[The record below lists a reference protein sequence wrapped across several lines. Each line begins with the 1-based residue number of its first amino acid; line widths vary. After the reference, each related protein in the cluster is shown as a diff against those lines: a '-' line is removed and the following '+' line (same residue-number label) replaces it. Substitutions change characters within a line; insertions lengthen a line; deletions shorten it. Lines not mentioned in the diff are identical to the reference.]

1 VELRGKD
8 VLVVGVKRSGMG
20 AIELLQKRGARVRAM
35 DAQVPT
41 AAEQA
46 RFAALGVPVVSQEAE
61 NVGSPDLIVLS
72 PAVPFDLPLF
82 AVARERGVPV
92 IGEVEL
98 AAYFLRG
105 PVIGITGSNGKTTT
119 TALVGHLLRECGV
132 PCQVGGNIGTAVSS
146 LIESSREEQWNVLE
160 LSSFQLETIDRF
172 RAHIAACLNVTPDH
186 LDRHGSLDNYARA
199 KGRLFETQIAGDFA
213 VLNYDDAI
221 CRGYARHTRAEVF
234 WCQGF
239 SEPGAGSD
247 LAGLQTR
254 AVRDGDDYV
263 VDGQKIWTS
272 EGHQADWMI
281 LLARTDTEAPKHR
294 GISYFLVD
302 MRTPGIQV
310 RPLVNLMNGHAF
322 NEVFFEN
329 VRVPKS
335 NLVGAENGG
344 WYVATTTL
352 DFERSGITRVM
363 LWLRMLEE
371 VVAFVREA
379 ASRGERWAKAEHVRN
394 KLADLRIEFDIAR
407 LLARRVAW
415 LQSKG
420 IVPNYEASMAKLYGT
435 EVNQRFCAAAI
446 NFLGMAGQ
454 LDPGSPWAGLQGRI
468 ERAYMAAVSY
478 TIAGGTSEIQ
488 RNVIAT
494 RGLGLPR

>member
-1 VELRGKD
+1 MDFAFTEEEEAFRAEVREFMRQNLPRD
-8 VLVVGVKRSGMG
+8 FLVRNDREALSDEEFRASQRLAKRLAEKGWLTMSWPREYGGQAAGHIKQLIYNEEMGYSGAPLGFGFG
-20 AIELLQKRGARVRAM
+20 A
-35 DAQVPT
+35 
-41 AAEQA
+41 
-46 RFAALGVPVVSQEAE
+46 
-61 NVGSPDLIVLS
+61 N
-72 PAVPFDLPLF
+72 
-82 AVARERGVPV
+82 
-92 IGEVEL
+92 
-98 AAYFLRG
+98 
-105 PVIGITGSNGKTTT
+105 
-119 TALVGHLLRECGV
+119 LVGPTLMIH
-132 PCQVGGNIGTAVSS
+132 GT
-146 LIESSREEQWNVLE
+146 EEQRRRHLPP
-160 LSSFQLETIDRF
+160 
-172 RAHIAACLNVTPDH
+172 IA
-186 LDRHGSLDNYARA
+186 
-199 KGRLFETQIAGDFA
+199 
-213 VLNYDDAI
+213 
-221 CRGYARHTRAEVF
+221 RAEVF

>member
-1 VELRGKD
+1 
-8 VLVVGVKRSGMG
+8 MG

-234 WCQGF
+234 WF
-239 SEPGAGSD
+239 SSS
-247 LAGLQTR
+247 Q
-254 AVRDGDDYV
+254 
-263 VDGQKIWTS
+263 
-272 EGHQADWMI
+272 
-281 LLARTDTEAPKHR
+281 
-294 GISYFLVD
+294 
-302 MRTPGIQV
+302 
-310 RPLVNLMNGHAF
+310 
-322 NEVFFEN
+322 
-329 VRVPKS
+329 RVPQ
-335 NLVGAENGG
+335 
-344 WYVATTTL
+344 
-352 DFERSGITRVM
+352 GIAIEGCQ
-363 LWLRMLEE
+363 LLYCGKPFL
-371 VVAFVREA
+371 
-379 ASRGERWAKAEHVRN
+379 
-394 KLADLRIEFDIAR
+394 KL
-407 LLARRVAW
+407 
-415 LQSKG
+415 
-420 IVPNYEASMAKLYGT
+420 
-435 EVNQRFCAAAI
+435 
-446 NFLGMAGQ
+446 
-454 LDPGSPWAGLQGRI
+454 
-468 ERAYMAAVSY
+468 
-478 TIAGGTSEIQ
+478 
-488 RNVIAT
+488 
-494 RGLGLPR
+494 